1 MLSLVT
7 ALVLLAP
14 DAGAPAKPAPD
25 AGVKVAPPDAGV
37 PEAEVLKVKEQVT
50 DLTTRTSEGLTGLKK
65 RVADL
70 EAKTADLEAK
80 VKRAAELE
88 GQLAKTRD
96 ELAAFK
102 REVNEREEERQQ
114 RERRAAEARQRFDTA
129 TRGLV
134 AADQQLA
141 TGSVGTVAE
150 QLRQAEASYTGLAL
164 QYVQAARAA
173 LANNDLGTARR
184 MLMLAVVEGQFSR
197 PQEIR

>member
-1 MLSLVT
+1 MLNLVT

-14 DAGAPAKPAPD
+14 DAGASLKPAPD
-25 AGVKVAPPDAGV
+25 AGVKVALPDAGV
-37 PEAEVLKVKEQVT
+37 PEADVVRVKEQMT
-50 DLTTRTSEGLTGLKK
+50 DLSTRTTEGLSTLKK
-65 RVADL
+65 RVSDL
-70 EAKTADLEAK
+70 EAKTADLEGK
-80 VKRAAELE
+80 LKQTTELAS
-88 GQLAKTRD
+88 QLEKTRD

-114 RERRAAEARQRFDTA
+114 RERRAAEARQRFDSA

-141 TGSVGTVAE
+141 SGSAGTVGE
-150 QLRQAEASYTGLAL
+150 QLRQAEASYSGLAL

-184 MLMLAVVEGQFSR
+184 MLLLAVMEGQFSR
-197 PQEIR
+197 PQEVR